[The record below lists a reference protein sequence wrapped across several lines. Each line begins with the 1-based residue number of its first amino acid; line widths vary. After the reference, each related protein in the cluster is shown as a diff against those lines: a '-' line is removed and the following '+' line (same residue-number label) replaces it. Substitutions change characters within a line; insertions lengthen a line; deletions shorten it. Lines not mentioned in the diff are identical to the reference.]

1 MEQIFK
7 RGVIIDKHLQHQRDL
22 FQNFI
27 DFKVFGSVRHA
38 NLWRV
43 LRSFNMHEGLLQTI
57 QALYEI
63 SSSAVLLN
71 SQPGEFFKTTG
82 DVRQGCLLSP
92 ILFSLF
98 VEKSMQETLHR
109 SISIGGRPL
118 CNLRF
123 AVNID
128 LMGGSNDELQ
138 DLTNRLVDRASAY

>member
-1 MEQIFK
+1 MLHNFK
-7 RGVIIDKHLQHQRDL
+7 YSK
-22 FQNFI
+22 
-27 DFKVFGSVRHA
+27 KVFDRVRHA
-38 NLWRV
+38 GLWQI
-43 LRSFNMHEGLLQTI
+43 LRSFNVEKGLVQAI
-57 QALYEI
+57 QVSYEN
-63 SSSAVLLN
+63 SSSVVLLS
-71 SQPGEFFKTTG
+71 SQLGEFFKTTG